1 MKIHFLTVP
10 TCFPS
15 HEGQFSSDPQKI
27 KPFSKPYPLD
37 FSDENGEF
45 FPWAHNNYDEDT
57 IKYVKLLECDS
68 EFEDR
73 IKKIRKKFSIPVEG
87 YKPSEKTKYRL
98 PFSSSIPLEEQ
109 VEVVNKEYEKIK
121 KECLEIFKDYKIPF
135 AIKNSLFSVVIS
147 NYIDIAS
154 SYSFHF
160 EKDPDEPKVNLSIEI
175 HSPMQSC
182 NKIKKDLDLYWPDIV
197 KLISED
203 SSNHIKLPD
212 MPSIEIWNIRKR
224 LNWSY
229 KKITEVVNKR
239 YGLDLDESEAR
250 KRMDYMRKAYK
261 KISPK

>member
-10 TCFPS
+10 TCFSS
-15 HEGQFSSDPQKI
+15 HKGEFSLDPQKI
-27 KPFSKPYPLD
+27 KNFSKPYTLD

-45 FPWAHNNYDEDT
+45 FPWVHNNYDEDT
-57 IKYVKLLECDS
+57 IKYVKLLECDP

-73 IKKIRKKFSIPVEG
+73 IKKIRKKFDIPVEG

-109 VEVVNKEYEKIK
+109 V
-121 KECLEIFKDYKIPF
+121 

-154 SYSFHF
+154 SYNFHF
-160 EKDPDEPKVNLSIEI
+160 EKDPEEPKVNLSIEI
-175 HSPMQSC
+175 YSPMQSC

-224 LNWSY
+224 LNWPY
-229 KKITEVVNKR
+229 KKIAEVVNKR

-250 KRMDYMRKAYK
+250 KRMDYMKKAYK

>member
-1 MKIHFLTVP
+1 MEIKFLTVA
-10 TCFPS
+10 TSLPS
-15 HEGQFSSDPQKI
+15 NQESFSSDPKKI
-27 KPFSKPYPLD
+27 KEYSKPYALD

-45 FPWAHNNYDEDT
+45 FPWVHNNYDEDT

-98 PFSSSIPLEEQ
+98 PFSSSMPLEEQ
-109 VEVVNKEYEKIK
+109 VEVVNKEYEEIK
-121 KECLEIFKDYKIPF
+121 QECLETFQDYKIPF

-154 SYSFHF
+154 SYSFYF
-160 EKDPDEPKVNLSIEI
+160 EKDPEEPKVNLSIEI

-182 NKIKKDLDLYWPDIV
+182 NKIKKDLEFYWPDIV
-197 KLISED
+197 KLVSEE

-229 KKITEVVNKR
+229 KKIAEVVNR
-239 YGLDLDESEAR
+239 RHGLDLDESEAR
-250 KRMDYMRKAYK
+250 KRMDYMKKAYK